1 MGSPANPTNGHSR
14 SVSIDGRWLVV
25 ARVGWL
31 LLVGVTVSLVVA
43 GFLVGF
49 DQPELLGQETVRQA
63 LSDADIAF
71 APSMVV
77 GLVVPMT
84 ACLLTGLVL
93 FWRRSDDWRALL
105 FALTLVLVGA
115 VATRS
120 LLALAAAYPATRLP
134 VRLVELAGMALT
146 VTTLFVFPDG
156 RFVPRWSLL
165 LAVAAIPALA
175 VQLDALEVMLWLPD
189 PPVGVASWRWGVAV
203 VTVSILVLSGVLAQL
218 YRYRTV
224 SGPVERQQTKWI
236 VFALGGWLLII
247 FAGVVLPSLFVDVSS
262 SWFAWLIMATSVLAC
277 LLAVSVANAILRYRL
292 YDIDRII
299 SRTLA
304 FALVTVLLGL
314 IYTGVVVVLGQLAG
328 RDRSSLVVAAA
339 TLAVAALFQP
349 ARRRIQHAVD
359 RRFDRRRY
367 DAARTIEHFGARLRS
382 QVDID
387 AISAE
392 LLAVVD
398 QTVQPTRATL
408 WLRPQAHGAPAPER
422 PEDASLMGRT
432 RP

>member
-1 MGSPANPTNGHSR
+1 MTQAGNRRVGLGPSTERRMGSPANPTNGHSR

-146 VTTLFVFPDG
+146 VTTLFVSPDG

-203 VTVSILVLSGVLAQL
+203 VTVSILV
-218 YRYRTV
+218 
-224 SGPVERQQTKWI
+224 
-236 VFALGGWLLII
+236 
-247 FAGVVLPSLFVDVSS
+247 
-262 SWFAWLIMATSVLAC
+262 
-277 LLAVSVANAILRYRL
+277 
-292 YDIDRII
+292 
-299 SRTLA
+299 
-304 FALVTVLLGL
+304 
-314 IYTGVVVVLGQLAG
+314 
-328 RDRSSLVVAAA
+328 
-339 TLAVAALFQP
+339 
-349 ARRRIQHAVD
+349 
-359 RRFDRRRY
+359 
-367 DAARTIEHFGARLRS
+367 
-382 QVDID
+382 
-387 AISAE
+387 
-392 LLAVVD
+392 
-398 QTVQPTRATL
+398 
-408 WLRPQAHGAPAPER
+408 
-422 PEDASLMGRT
+422 
-432 RP
+432 